1 MLVGTEPAP
10 PPADSEEGSMLAS
23 AAEAPAGGDSAGMPP
38 AEAGE
43 PLGWPDPA
51 AETAFLA
58 EARERGEVLV
68 PAKAR
73 EEIAE
78 ETDAR
83 ALPALDTLV
92 NRLPAD
98 VRETLEDLF
107 RARFVRVT
115 RVPRKALKSQGT
127 SRETPAG

>member
-1 MLVGTEPAP
+1 VTPDADEPGALAASPVRATDDGAGDVRP
-10 PPADSEEGSMLAS
+10 PEAATAAAWPDDT
-23 AAEAPAGGDSAGMPP
+23 AEA
-38 AEAGE
+38 
-43 PLGWPDPA
+43 
-51 AETAFLA
+51 AFLA
-58 EARERGEVLV
+58 EARERGEVPV

-83 ALPALDTLV
+83 PLPALEGLV
-92 NRLPAD
+92 QRLPAE

-115 RVPRKALKSQGT
+115 RVPRKAL
-127 SRETPAG
+127 SR